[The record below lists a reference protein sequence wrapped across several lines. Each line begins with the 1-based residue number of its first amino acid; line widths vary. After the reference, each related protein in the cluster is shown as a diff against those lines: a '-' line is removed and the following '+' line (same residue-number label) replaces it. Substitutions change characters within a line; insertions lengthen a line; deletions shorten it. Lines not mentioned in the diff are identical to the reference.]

1 MNSLMHEREIVT
13 PEQPDRPAAAPAS
26 EGAAST
32 AAPPSHAPAGKT
44 QQPRQYL
51 PMLLGGFGV
60 LALLSAVV
68 LAVQMLTAPAPA
80 GAPASGGINVEDAWA
95 RAATRPSEG
104 TGGTS
109 AIYLLIRN
117 QAGERDQLIGA
128 TSDAAA
134 TTEVHRT
141 QVEDGVMRMRPA
153 GPVEVP
159 AGGTVTLQPGGLHV
173 MLIDLQRDLVAG
185 ERVAVTLHFA
195 RAGDLPVDAEVRAP
209 MSAPMSAP
217 MHGR

>member
-1 MNSLMHEREIVT
+1 MNSLTQERERT
-13 PEQPDRPAAAPAS
+13 SLEQRDSPETAASPQGAALLAAPLS
-26 EGAAST
+26 RT
-32 AAPPSHAPAGKT
+32 PVAGKP
-44 QQPRQYL
+44 QPRQYL
-51 PMLLGGFGV
+51 LLVLGGLGMIALFSV
-60 LALLSAVV
+60 LAAMWI
-68 LAVQMLTAPAPA
+68 AAAPTNSGAAA
-80 GAPASGGINVEDAWA
+80 GGGIVVEDAWA

-109 AIYLLIRN
+109 AIYMLIRN
-117 QAGERDQLIGA
+117 EGGEQDQLIGA

-185 ERVAVTLHFA
+185 ERLSVTLQFE
-195 RAGDLPVDAEVRAP
+195 RAGDLRVDAEVRAP
-209 MSAPMSAP
+209 MPAPMSAP

>member
-1 MNSLMHEREIVT
+1 MNSLIYEREHVNSAQT
-13 PEQPDRPAAAPAS
+13 DRPTAAPS
-26 EGAAST
+26 SKGAAVL

-44 QQPRQYL
+44 QRPRQYL
-51 PMLLGGFGV
+51 PLLLGGLGMLAMLGV
-60 LALLSAVV
+60 LM
-68 LAVQMLTAPAPA
+68 LAVQLLTAPARA
-80 GAPASGGINVEDAWA
+80 GSAAGGGIIVEEAWA

-117 QAGERDQLIGA
+117 EGAEQDQLIGA

-185 ERVAVTLHFA
+185 ERVSVTLQFA
-195 RAGDLPVDAEVRAP
+195 RAGGLPVDAEVRAP